1 MSTAT
6 PADTRPS
13 TMEATDAARRRRR
26 RRPAGQAPSDAPA
39 SWFTYAVLAVVIFI
53 SAFPLYWSL
62 VLASSTDQE
71 MAKPVPNLIPGDNL
85 LSNIRKVLDPEQAQN
100 VFFLKSMWNSI
111 IVTVIV
117 TLSVLFFCSLA
128 GFAFAKLRFRGR
140 NALFLFLVATMTIP
154 SQVGLVALYIWM
166 NNFHLNGTL
175 WAVIVP
181 GLVTAF
187 GVFLMRQ
194 YIQDAIPDEL
204 IEAARVD
211 GASTWRIYLL
221 LVVPSIRPIAGVLG
235 LFTFIQTWNDYQWP
249 LITLKGGTDNTYT
262 IQVALSNLATGVNVD
277 YSRLMAGSLMATI
290 PLLIIFLLAGKQIV
304 GGIMEGA
311 VKS

>member
-1 MSTAT
+1 MTTVPATRRSTIQ
-6 PADTRPS
+6 
-13 TMEATDAARRRRR
+13 ATDAGRRRRR
-26 RRPAGQAPSDAPA
+26 GRPAGQAPSEAPA
-39 SWFTYAVLAVVIFI
+39 NWFTYTVLAVVILI

-62 VLASSTDQE
+62 VLGSSTDVE
-71 MAKPVPNLIPGDNL
+71 MSKPVPNLIPGSNL
-85 LSNIRKVLDPEQAQN
+85 LENVRKVLDPVEAQN
-100 VFFLKSMWNSI
+100 VFFLRSLWNSI

-117 TLSVLFFCSLA
+117 TFSVLFFCSMA

-154 SQVGLVALYIWM
+154 SQVGLVALYILM
-166 NNFHLNGTL
+166 GKYHLNGTL
-175 WAVIVP
+175 WAVILP

-194 YIQDAIPDEL
+194 YLMDAIPDEL

-211 GASTWRIYLL
+211 GASTWRVYLT
-221 LVVPSIRPIAGVLG
+221 LVVPSVRPIAGVLG
-235 LFTFIQTWNDYQWP
+235 LFTFISTWNDYQWP
-249 LITLKGGTDNTYT
+249 LITLKTGSGDTYT

-290 PLLIIFLLAGKQIV
+290 PLLILFLLAGKQIV
-304 GGIMEGA
+304 SGIMDGA